1 MGDKEDAGVDE
12 LAALAAALQLSS
24 ATTSSPTPQSR
35 PRRSPAGPISYDDLK
50 TVEGETHATF
60 KGAALVMGLL
70 DSDEDNHRCLTEAA
84 QFQMLT
90 QLRHLFAVLLVYCD
104 PTSPDDLWNAH
115 LPAPCEDFLRDEIEI
130 HNLQTRAEN
139 RISEVIMDAA
149 SLDTNSRVYRRAIY
163 LTLHDVKSNLVSN
176 GQTLHT
182 YFESLPQFSDYSDVE
197 TAVDVDDRNR
207 NRLIENETSYEST
220 TLDHQAAALNSLNA
234 DQKRVYD
241 KVMEA
246 VHPAGPD
253 ASVLV
258 FPGKQFFLDGPGGTG
273 KSFLLETILA
283 SIRREGRI
291 ALAVA
296 GSGIAAQLLTGGRTA
311 HSTIRLPLDPDE
323 TSTCNF
329 GVL

>member
-1 MGDKEDAGVDE
+1 M
-12 LAALAAALQLSS
+12 
-24 ATTSSPTPQSR
+24 P
-35 PRRSPAGPISYDDLK
+35 
-50 TVEGETHATF
+50 
-60 KGAALVMGLL
+60 
-70 DSDEDNHRCLTEAA
+70 
-84 QFQMLT
+84 T

-115 LPAPCEDFLRDEIEI
+115 LPALCEDFLRDEIEI
-130 HNLQTRAEN
+130 HNLQARAEN

-234 DQKRVYD
+234 DQKR
-241 KVMEA
+241 
-246 VHPAGPD
+246 
-253 ASVLV
+253 
-258 FPGKQFFLDGPGGTG
+258 
-273 KSFLLETILA
+273 
-283 SIRREGRI
+283 IRREGRI

-311 HSTIRLPLDPDE
+311 HSTFRLPLDP
-323 TSTCNF
+323 
-329 GVL
+329 